1 MFDVFKRSV
10 RMRVF
15 IDHVYILQA
24 KKKDNK
30 THRLFGQPSYHES
43 NNESISTCNFQNNF
57 PEGNYRTLLLF
68 QIVCKPADDLAMST
82 EYQI

>member
-24 KKKDNK
+24 KITTTKH
-30 THRLFGQPSYHES
+30 TVLFGQPSYQES

-57 PEGNYRTLLLF
+57 PEGNYRTLLLLHT
-68 QIVCKPADDLAMST
+68 VCKPSDDLTMST